1 MKKLI
6 IGFSVILLLCFIIAG
21 CGSPVTPTPS
31 PSKTAPAPT
40 PSPSKTEP
48 APTPSVPDTE
58 PTSGTPVY
66 GGDFVE
72 IISAGPQCLSYLPNM
87 GPNDESNLYPGIE
100 RLVDAGWDGAPCYQ
114 PILDESYE
122 IDPVAK
128 TYTHHLRKN
137 VYFHDGSH
145 MTAEV
150 VAWNIEFYRTYGRFQ
165 NKEYLESIE
174 IVDDYTLVLHMT
186 EFSNLLEQSWGW
198 GIPVFS
204 KQAWE
209 NGGTT
214 HEERVEWATNHLVAT
229 GPFIL
234 KEYKRD
240 VHLIWEK
247 NPNYWRPGRP
257 YLDTF
262 TVRIIPDVVTAKAL
276 MEAHEA
282 DMWYGGSVTDH
293 IELQQKGLVR
303 QSYWTAFCRDI
314 VPNTVDPDS
323 IWRDK
328 RLREAVEY
336 ALDKPAIAEAIG
348 KGYYIPLDTMGPLDT
363 WGYDP
368 TYKGRKYDPD
378 KARQLIKDAGYP
390 NGLKI
395 ELLISND
402 AAMQDL
408 GMAVKQYLDAVGFEC
423 ELDIGDAGRYWG
435 SMFGAGWKDLIF
447 SIASTGIHQDE
458 DYTSWFS
465 NNPKAYMV
473 KFKRDDPEKVALE
486 RQCETTLDE
495 KERER
500 LNKELYAYLA
510 DEALAIA
517 IFEMPSAYIVQP
529 WVHTDFCQ
537 QWVSGWQTENT
548 WKEKH

>member
-1 MKKLI
+1 MKKI
-6 IGFSVILLLCFIIAG
+6 IVGLSVMLLLCFIVAG
-21 CGSPVTPTPS
+21 CGSPASPEPSTAPSSEPSPAPS
-31 PSKTAPAPT
+31 PSKMEPSPT
-40 PSPSKTEP
+40 PSS
-48 APTPSVPDTE
+48 SGTE
-58 PTSGTPVY
+58 PTDGTPVY
-66 GGDFVE
+66 GGNFVE
-72 IISAGPQCLSYLPNM
+72 IISAGPQTLSYLPNM
-87 GPNDESNLYPGIE
+87 GPTDESNLYPGIE

-122 IDPVAK
+122 IDPIAK

-150 VAWNIEFYRTYGRFQ
+150 VAWNIEFYREYGRFQ
-165 NKEYLESIE
+165 NAENLESIE

-198 GIPVFS
+198 VPIFS

-240 VHLIWEK
+240 VHLLWEK
-247 NPNYWRPGRP
+247 NPNYWREGRP

-262 TVRIIPDVVTAKAL
+262 KAVVIPDVVTAKAM
-276 MEAHEA
+276 MEAREA

-293 IELQQKGLVR
+293 IELIEKGLIR
-303 QSYWTAFCRDI
+303 KSYWTAFCRDI

-323 IWRDK
+323 VWQDK

-336 ALDKPAIAEAIG
+336 ALDKPAIAEALG
-348 KGYYIPLDTMGPLDT
+348 KGFFIPLDTMAPLDT

-368 TYKGRKYDPD
+368 TYKGRKYDPN
-378 KARQLIKDAGYP
+378 KAKQLLVEAGYP
-390 NGLKI
+390 DGLKI

-402 AAMQDL
+402 AFMQDL
-408 GMAVKQYLDAVGFEC
+408 GMAIKQYLDAVGFEC
-423 ELDIGDAGRYWG
+423 ELDVADPGRYWG
-435 SMFGAGWKDLIF
+435 SMFGAGWKDLII

-486 RQCETTLDE
+486 KQCETTLDE
-495 KERER
+495 KEREM
-500 LNKELYAYLA
+500 LNKKLYAYLA
-510 DEALAIA
+510 NEAFAIA
-517 IFEMPSAYIVQP
+517 LFQQPSAYIIQP

-548 WKEKH
+548 WMEKH